1 MSNVLFTRV
10 QHNPAF
16 NVGGV
21 RLAPASIF
29 GGLREGMARLGK
41 THGAPTLAQAWYD
54 LRHRLD
60 GLPINNN
67 IVSQGMGN
75 VKYRR
80 DDSPADT
87 PYRDSQRD
95 SFGTMGGLGISATFT
110 TADDMGITEAGL
122 SAYSAD
128 HQHRVLVS
136 RNGESSRHH

>member
-16 NVGGV
+16 IVGGV

-29 GGLREGMARLGK
+29 GGLREEMARLGK
-41 THGAPTLAQAWYD
+41 THDAPTLASGWSE
-54 LRHRLD
+54 LRYSLD
-60 GLPINNN
+60 ALPINNC
-67 IVSQGMGN
+67 IDSQGMGG

-110 TADDMGITEAGL
+110 TADDMGITETGL
-122 SAYSAD
+122 WAQTA
-128 HQHRVLVS
+128 HNQQRVLVS
-136 RNGESSRHH
+136 RNEESRSH